1 MLAEIRGL
9 NEECGVF
16 GVWGKRKS
24 TANHRIPD
32 YIALSTEGQ
41 EGAGIIATDGENLTA
56 HKGLG
61 LITEVFQNGEL
72 KDLKGKGAI
81 GHVRYATAGGG
92 GFENVQ
98 PLFFRSQN
106 NGSLALAHNGNLVN
120 ATQLKQQLEN
130 QGVYSK
136 HLLTLKCSLI

>member
-1 MLAEIRGL
+1 MWRLWGL
-9 NEECGVF
+9 GTRRSPQITYY
-16 GVWGKRKS
+16 GLHS
-24 TANHRIPD
+24 LQHR
-32 YIALSTEGQ
+32 GQ